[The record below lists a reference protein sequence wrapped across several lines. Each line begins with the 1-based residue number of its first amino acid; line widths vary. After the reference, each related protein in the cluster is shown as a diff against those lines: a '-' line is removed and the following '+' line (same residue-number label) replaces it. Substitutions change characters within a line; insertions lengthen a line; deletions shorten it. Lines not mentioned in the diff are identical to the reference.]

1 MKIRSEKGNNQ
12 SKDLR
17 IIETSLVPC
26 SPAIRPDLFKK
37 QILMLNES
45 KLITE
50 IMSDHREIK
59 SIVRI
64 SREDPELI
72 LDEISLLIIGVQ
84 NFLDTKRKMDEN
96 GIVEVAGLILSE
108 YPFLTL
114 YEIAF
119 CFKHGKIGKYGK
131 IYDRLDG
138 GILMEWIQK
147 WDQRR
152 TDLVVSEQE
161 RISNSFKD
169 PGATRTSDKSLRSY
183 LKKGRS

>member
-1 MKIRSEKGNNQ
+1 MDKLPIKKVLKDLKIRSEKGNNQ

-108 YPFLTL
+108 YPFLT
-114 YEIAF
+114 
-119 CFKHGKIGKYGK
+119 
-131 IYDRLDG
+131 
-138 GILMEWIQK
+138 W
-147 WDQRR
+147 W
-152 TDLVVSEQE
+152 
-161 RISNSFKD
+161 
-169 PGATRTSDKSLRSY
+169 RSY
-183 LKKGRS
+183 GMDSKVGSKENRSGCF